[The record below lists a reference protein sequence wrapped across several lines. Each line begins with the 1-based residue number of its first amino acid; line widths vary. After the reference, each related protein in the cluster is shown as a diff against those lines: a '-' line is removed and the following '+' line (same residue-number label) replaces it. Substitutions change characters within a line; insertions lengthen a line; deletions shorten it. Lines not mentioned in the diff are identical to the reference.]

1 MGQRKRDRHNAS
13 PDTSREK
20 GDVLESI
27 IQTMHGYP
35 GAKVE
40 RNVYLPTVRD
50 PDWRRENDVLISGNV
65 GGYPIR
71 IAIEC
76 KNVSSPIGV
85 EEIGEFADKLE
96 DVGIP
101 VRQGVFV
108 TSSRFRSGALRRAR
122 ELGIQTLQYKNVKGD
137 LPEAVSNAIQSL
149 VYILLTIKKI
159 QITNDIDSPGSA
171 GEILFFWDDDGK
183 LKGSV
188 PDLVWR
194 MWCDGELEMK
204 LGSYSID
211 IELPSGWQEVVG
223 GKIAKVARI
232 LIDYQVTGHVVDFP
246 GDLDQHQLVDQLS
259 GQITRYQVEATFDPP
274 DGKYPVRIFSSEND
288 VKTALMSRAL
298 LQIAL
303 GRVRLPRIRWM
314 SLYWPPS
321 QKAMSTLVSHLKSS
335 LESGEEFDISA
346 IGIEGIEGSDLK
358 ALWDTIISDH
368 PMLDDCERA

>member
-1 MGQRKRDRHNAS
+1 M
-13 PDTSREK
+13 
-20 GDVLESI
+20 
-27 IQTMHGYP
+27 
-35 GAKVE
+35 
-40 RNVYLPTVRD
+40 
-50 PDWRRENDVLISGNV
+50 
-65 GGYPIR
+65 
-71 IAIEC
+71 
-76 KNVSSPIGV
+76 
-85 EEIGEFADKLE
+85 
-96 DVGIP
+96 
-101 VRQGVFV
+101 
-108 TSSRFRSGALRRAR
+108 
-122 ELGIQTLQYKNVKGD
+122 
-137 LPEAVSNAIQSL
+137 PEAVSNAIQSL

-188 PDLVWR
+188 PDLVWG